1 MSSINIDLWLQDAI
15 EYRLKEHVKKTVE
28 DRIPETVERD
38 KWFNTRI
45 TEVTHSYGHID
56 VGWTYQ
62 TNSRAPKTRENGTES
77 FTLAEVLRICMMEE
91 KEEEE

>member
-38 KWFNTRI
+38 KWFHVQI
-45 TEVTHSYGHID
+45 TEFTHSYGHID
-56 VGWTYQ
+56 VRWNYQ
-62 TNSRAPKTRENGTES
+62 TNSRAPSTRENGTES
-77 FTLAEVLRICMMEE
+77 FTLAEALKICMTDE
-91 KEEEE
+91 KETP

>member
-15 EYRLKEHVKKTVE
+15 KYRLKEYVKKTVE
-28 DRIPETVERD
+28 DRIPETVMVD
-38 KWFNTRI
+38 DWFSIRI

-62 TNSRAPKTRENGTES
+62 TNSRAPSTRENGTES
-77 FTLAEVLRICMMEE
+77 FTLAEVLRICMTEG
-91 KEEEE
+91 KEEE